1 MKKRLKKAV
10 LELRN
15 VVNLINDSLDT
26 VERLNVEI
34 DIQQEE
40 LRRLRGEVYEE
51 EKIKQDI
58 QSFNARLKTLE
69 DAAKNRGYDKS
80 PEEDFES
87 AKERLRRLEG
97 LFSIVNDIK
106 SRVIIMKND
115 IRSLKEKEHTHFW
128 K

>member
-10 LELRN
+10 LEFRN

-58 QSFNARLKTLE
+58 RSFEARLKRLE
-69 DAAKNRGYDKS
+69 EITECVGYDKFQ
-80 PEEDFES
+80 EES
-87 AKERLRRLEG
+87 LLLRERIRQLKGEIDGLLRTQ
-97 LFSIVNDIK
+97 
-106 SRVIIMKND
+106 
-115 IRSLKEKEHTHFW
+115 HTHFW